1 MTEGTGTPATAASH
15 AVYFD
20 GRTGARQEAWVAL
33 GARGLQIADRDHRLL
48 AEWPY
53 NEIEGLPAPGKVL
66 RLGRRGSVVLE
77 RLEIFDP
84 AVAAEIDQRAKY
96 VDRSGTR
103 QRRQRLSVVGWTV
116 AATVSLL
123 AVAYF
128 GVPAIADRLAPLVPL
143 SAERKLGDAVDAQVR
158 GLLDRKHAGAAFE
171 CGHNAREQAG
181 AAALAKMMKRLS
193 DAAALQLPLTA
204 VVLRR
209 PEANAI
215 ALPGARIYVFQG
227 LIAKAD
233 NPDELAG
240 VIAHEIGH
248 VAHRDGTR
256 SVLQAGGLSLMFGM
270 LLGDFVGGGAVV
282 IAAKSV
288 LQSSYSRHVEMAAD
302 AYGARLMNKAGGNAR
317 ALAVMLEKI
326 GGATEPGMDIL
337 LDHPHT
343 KARVAAIDKIAAPHA
358 VRPWLTAREWAALKR
373 ICTG

>member
-1 MTEGTGTPATAASH
+1 MNAGH

-20 GRTGARQEAWVAL
+20 GITSARQEVWVVL
-33 GARGLQIADRDHRLL
+33 TPQHLQVAGRDHRLL
-48 AEWPY
+48 AEWPWD
-53 NEIEGLPAPGKVL
+53 EVEGLPAPGKVL
-66 RLGRRGSVVLE
+66 RLGRRGSAVLQ

-84 AVAAEIDQRAKY
+84 AFAAEIDRRAKY
-96 VDRSGTR
+96 VDRTGAR
-103 QRRQRLSVVGWTV
+103 QRRQRVAVIGWTL
-116 AATVSLL
+116 AATASLL
-123 AVAYF
+123 AVATF

-143 SAERKLGDAVDAQVR
+143 SAEHRLGDAVDAQVR
-158 GLLDRKHAGAAFE
+158 GMLDRKNSGAAFE
-171 CGHNAREQAG
+171 CGHVAREQAG

-193 DAAALQLPLTA
+193 DAAALRAPLTA

-233 NPDELAG
+233 TPDELAG

-282 IAAKSV
+282 IAARSV
-288 LQSSYSRHVEMAAD
+288 LQSSYSRRVEMAAD
-302 AYGARLMNKAGGNAR
+302 AYGAQLMNKAGGNAR
-317 ALAVMLEKI
+317 ALGVMLQKI

-343 KARVAAIDKIAAPHA
+343 KARVAAIDKIAAPHK
-358 VRPWLTAREWAALKR
+358 VQPWLSAHEWAALKR